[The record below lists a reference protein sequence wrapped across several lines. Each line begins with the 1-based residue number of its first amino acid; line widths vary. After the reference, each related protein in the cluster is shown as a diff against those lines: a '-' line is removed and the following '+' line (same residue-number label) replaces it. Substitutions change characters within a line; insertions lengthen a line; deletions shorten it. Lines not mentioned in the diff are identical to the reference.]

1 MLSILIPTYNYN
13 SFPLVFELQKQ
24 CVDCDIKFEI
34 LCQDDCSN
42 DFLTENNQINSLKYC
57 YFSSNT
63 TNLGRGQNRNYLASK
78 AKFSWL
84 LFLDCDM
91 FPRGSN
97 FIENY
102 LLNVQKNN
110 DTIIFG
116 GILYESKKPQKEQ
129 LLRWIYGHNKE
140 SVSLEN
146 RRKKPNI
153 RALTSNL
160 LVKKELLLQHPF
172 DSTITKYGYEDLSF
186 LMKLEVNNILVTH
199 IENPAFHLN
208 LESSLLFLNKT
219 RTALENL
226 VFLEK
231 SNKISATES
240 KIIAVQQKLEN
251 LKLTSI
257 TAYIFSKIKSK
268 IESNL
273 LSEKPSLFW
282 FDIYKLGY
290 YCHLKSLGQ
299 NFFK

>member
-1 MLSILIPTYNYN
+1 MLSILIPVYNYN
-13 SFPLVFELQKQ
+13 AFPLVFELQKQ
-24 CVDCDIKFEI
+24 CFNCNIKFEI

-42 DFLTENNQINSLKYC
+42 SFLVDNNKINTLKNC
-57 YFSSNT
+57 SFSSNT
-63 TNLGRGQNRNYLASK
+63 TNLGRAQNRNYLVSK
-78 AKFSWL
+78 ATFSWL
-84 LFLDCDM
+84 LFLDSDM
-91 FPRGSN
+91 FPRDSN

-102 LLNVQKNN
+102 ILNIHNN
-110 DTIIFG
+110 SPAIFG
-116 GILYESKKPQKEQ
+116 GIVYETKRPEKEQ
-129 LLRWIYGHNKE
+129 LLRWIYGHKRE
-140 SVSLEN
+140 YVSLEN

-160 LVKKELLLQHPF
+160 LLKKELLLQHPF

-186 LMKLEVNNILVTH
+186 LKKLEVNKILVTH

-208 LESSLLFLNKT
+208 LENSSLFLKKT
-219 RTALENL
+219 ITALENL
-226 VFLEK
+226 VLLEK

-290 YCHLKSLGQ
+290 YCHLKSSRQ